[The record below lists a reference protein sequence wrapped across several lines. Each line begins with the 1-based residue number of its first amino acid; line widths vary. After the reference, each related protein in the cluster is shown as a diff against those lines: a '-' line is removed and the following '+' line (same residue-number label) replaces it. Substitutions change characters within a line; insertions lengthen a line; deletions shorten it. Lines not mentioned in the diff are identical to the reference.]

1 MPLSIQYDASA
12 DAVFIDISDGVST
25 STVIVSDDINVDL
38 DEHGRLL
45 SIEVLSVSRVARA
58 LAIRSISSVAAE

>member
-45 SIEVLSVSRVARA
+45 SIEILSVSRVAPA
-58 LAIRSISSVAAE
+58 LAVRSISSVAAE

>member
-45 SIEVLSVSRVARA
+45 SIEVLSVSRVAPA
-58 LAIRSISSVAAE
+58 LAISSVAAE